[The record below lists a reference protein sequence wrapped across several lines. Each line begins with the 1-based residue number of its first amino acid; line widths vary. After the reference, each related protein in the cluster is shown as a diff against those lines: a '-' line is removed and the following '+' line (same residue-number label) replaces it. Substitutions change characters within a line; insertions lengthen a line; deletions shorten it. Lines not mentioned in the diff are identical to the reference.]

1 MQERWSIDM
10 KVVIV
15 GGVAGGATAA
25 ARIRRLDEQAEIVV
39 FERSGFIS
47 YANCGLPYYI
57 GGVIE
62 DPEELTLQTPESF
75 FSRFRVSM
83 RVRHEVTAIHP
94 DKKAVS
100 VTDLETGEVFEES
113 YDKLILS
120 PGAKPTQPRL
130 PGVGLDKLFT
140 LRTVEDTF
148 RIKAYISENHPKS
161 AVLAGGGFI
170 SLELAENLRE
180 LGMEVTIVQ
189 RPKQLMNPF
198 DPDMA
203 AFIHSEMRRHGV
215 KLALGHTVEGFEE
228 KDGGVDVLLK
238 DEAPLHADMVVLA
251 IGVSPDTQL
260 AQDAGL
266 ELGVKG
272 SIVVNDRMETSV
284 PDIYAVGDAVQVKHF
299 VTGQDVLLSLAGPA
313 NKQGRIAADN
323 ICGGDSH
330 YTGSQGSSVI
340 KVFDM
345 TAATTGVNETNA
357 KKAGLD
363 VDTVILSPMSHA
375 GYYPGGKVMT
385 MKVVFEKETYR
396 LLGAQIVGYE
406 GVDKRIDVLATAI
419 RAGLKATE
427 LKDLDLAYA
436 PPYSSAKDP
445 VNMAGFMIENIAK
458 GVLKQWHLADV
469 DTLPRDGSVTLLDTR
484 TVGEFDGG
492 HIDGFLNIPVDEL
505 RERLGKLDKSKPV
518 YVICQSGLRSY
529 IACRI
534 LAGNGFECYN
544 FSGGFRF
551 YDAVMHDRCL
561 IESATACGMDK

>member
-1 MQERWSIDM
+1 MQERWDADM

-25 ARIRRLDEQAEIVV
+25 ARIRRLNEQAEIVV
-39 FERSGFIS
+39 FERSGYIS

-57 GGVIE
+57 GGVIT

-75 FSRFRVSM
+75 FSRFRVNM
-83 RVRHEVTAIHP
+83 KVCHEVTAIHP
-94 DKKAVS
+94 GRKTVS
-100 VTDLETGEVFEES
+100 VKNLQTGEAFEES
-113 YDKLILS
+113 YDKLLLS
-120 PGAKPTQPRL
+120 PGATPTQPRL

-148 RIKAYISENHPKS
+148 RIKDYINKNNPKS

-170 SLELAENLRE
+170 GLELAENLRE

-198 DPDMA
+198 DADMA
-203 AFIHSEMRRHGV
+203 SFIHNEMRRHGV

-238 DEAPLHADMVVLA
+238 DEQPLHADLVVLA
-251 IGVSPDTQL
+251 IGVTPDTGL
-260 AQDAGL
+260 AKEAGL

-299 VTGQDVLLSLAGPA
+299 VTGQDAHVSLAGPA

-323 ICGGDSH
+323 ICGGDSR
-330 YTGSQGSSVI
+330 YPGSQGSSVI
-340 KVFDM
+340 KVFDL
-345 TAATTGVNETNA
+345 TAATTGINETNA
-357 KKAGLD
+357 RKAGLD

-419 RAGLKATE
+419 RAGMKATE

-445 VNMAGFMIENIAK
+445 VNMAGFMIENIAN
-458 GVLKQWHLADV
+458 GILKQWHLEDASG
-469 DTLPRDGSVTLLDTR
+469 LPRDGSVTLLDTR
-484 TVGEFDGG
+484 TVKEYARG
-492 HIDGFLNIPVDEL
+492 HVDGFVNIPVDEL
-505 RERLGKLDKSKPV
+505 RERLGELDKSKPV

-534 LAGNGFECYN
+534 LAGNGYNCYN

-551 YDAVMHDRCL
+551 YDAVTNDRCL
-561 IESATACGMDK
+561 IQSATACGMDQ

>member
-1 MQERWSIDM
+1 MQERWNDNM

-25 ARIRRLDEQAEIVV
+25 ARIRRLNEQAEIVV
-39 FERSGFIS
+39 FERSGYIS

-57 GGVIE
+57 GDVIT
-62 DPEELTLQTPESF
+62 DRSDLTLQTPESF
-75 FSRFRVSM
+75 FSRFHVNM
-83 RVRHEVTAIHP
+83 KVRHEVTAIHP
-94 DKKAVS
+94 EKKE
-100 VTDLETGEVFEES
+100 VTVKNLETGEEFEES

-148 RIKAYISENHPKS
+148 CIKDYINANHPKS

-170 SLELAENLRE
+170 GLELAENLRE
-180 LGMEVTIVQ
+180 LGMDVTIVQ

-198 DPDMA
+198 DADMA
-203 AFIHSEMRRHGV
+203 SFIHNEMRKHGV

-228 KDGGVDVLLK
+228 RDGGVDVLLK
-238 DEAPLHADMVVLA
+238 DEQPLHADMVILA
-251 IGVSPDTQL
+251 IGVSPETTL
-260 AQDAGL
+260 AKDAGL
-266 ELGVKG
+266 ELGMKG

-299 VTGQDVLLSLAGPA
+299 VTGQDALISLAGPA

-345 TAATTGVNETNA
+345 TAATTGINETNA
-357 KKAGLD
+357 KKAGLS

-419 RAGLKATE
+419 HAGMKATQ
-427 LKDLDLAYA
+427 LKELDLAYA

-445 VNMAGFMIENIAK
+445 VNMAGFMIDNIAS
-458 GVLKQWHLADV
+458 GTLKQWHLEDAAG
-469 DTLPRDGSVTLLDTR
+469 LPRDGSVTLLDTR
-484 TVGEFDGG
+484 TVGEYSRG
-492 HIDGFLNIPVDEL
+492 HIEGFRNIPVDEL
-505 RERLGKLDKSKPV
+505 RERLGELDKSKPI

-534 LAGNGFECYN
+534 LAGNGYDCYN

-551 YDAVMHDRCL
+551 YDAVTHDRCL
-561 IESATACGMDK
+561 IQSATACGMDQ

>member
-1 MQERWSIDM
+1 M

-25 ARIRRLDEQAEIVV
+25 ARIRRLDEQAQIVV

-57 GGVIE
+57 GGVIQ

-75 FSRFRVSM
+75 FSRFRVAM

-94 DKKAVS
+94 DRKTVS
-100 VTDLETGEVFEES
+100 VTNLETGEEFEEG

-130 PGVGLDKLFT
+130 PGVGLNKLFT

-215 KLALGHTVEGFEE
+215 KLVLGHTVEGFEE

-419 RAGLKATE
+419 RARLKATE

>member
-1 MQERWSIDM
+1 M

-39 FERSGFIS
+39 FERSGYIS

-62 DPEELTLQTPESF
+62 DPEALTLQTPESF
-75 FSRFRVSM
+75 FSRFRVTM
-83 RVRHEVTAIHP
+83 KVRHEVTAIHP
-94 DKKAVS
+94 ERKAVS
-100 VTDLETGEVFEES
+100 VKNLETGELFEES
-113 YDKLILS
+113 YDKLLLS

-130 PGVGLDKLFT
+130 PGVGLNKLFT

-148 RIKAYISENHPKS
+148 RIKEYIQEKQPKS

-180 LGMEVTIVQ
+180 LGMDVTIVQ

-198 DPDMA
+198 DADMA
-203 AFIHSEMRRHGV
+203 AFIHGEMRKHGV
-215 KLALGHTVEGFEE
+215 RLALGHTVEGFEE
-228 KDGGVDVLLK
+228 KDSGVDVLLK

-251 IGVSPDTQL
+251 IGVSPDTGL
-260 AQDAGL
+260 AKDAGL
-266 ELGVKG
+266 ELGIKG
-272 SIVVNDRMETSV
+272 SILVNDRMETSV

-299 VTGQDVLLSLAGPA
+299 VTGQDALIALAGPA

-323 ICGGDSH
+323 ICGGDSR
-330 YTGSQGSSVI
+330 YSGSQGSSVV
-340 KVFDM
+340 KVFDL
-345 TAATTGVNETNA
+345 TAAATGVNETNA
-357 KKAGLD
+357 GKAGLS
-363 VDTVILSPMSHA
+363 VDSVVLSPMSHA

-419 RAGLKATE
+419 RAGLKATQLKE
-427 LKDLDLAYA
+427 LELAYA

-445 VNMAGFMIENIAK
+445 VNMAGFMIENIAN
-458 GVLKQWHLADV
+458 GVLKQWHLEDV
-469 DTLPRDGSVTLLDTR
+469 DKLPRDGSVTLLDTR
-484 TVGEFDGG
+484 TVGEYAGG
-492 HIDGFLNIPVDEL
+492 HIDGFTNIPVDEL
-505 RERLGKLDKSKPV
+505 RERLGELDKSKPV

-534 LAGNGFECYN
+534 LSGYGFECYN

-551 YDAVMHDRCL
+551 YDAVTHDRCL
-561 IESATACGMDK
+561 IEQATACGMDK

>member
-1 MQERWSIDM
+1 MQERWNANM

-25 ARIRRLDEQAEIVV
+25 ARIRRLNEQAEIVV
-39 FERSGFIS
+39 FERSKFIS

-57 GGVIE
+57 GDVIT
-62 DPEELTLQTPESF
+62 DPEDLTLQTPESF
-75 FSRFRVSM
+75 FSRFRVNM
-83 RVRHEVTAIHP
+83 KVRHEVTAIHP
-94 DKKAVS
+94 EERTVS
-100 VTDLETGEVFEES
+100 VKNLETGEEFEES

-120 PGAKPTQPRL
+120 PGAKPTQPRF
-130 PGVGLDKLFT
+130 PVADLDKVFT
-140 LRTVEDTF
+140 LRTVEDTL
-148 RIKAYISENHPKS
+148 RIKEYINESHPKS
-161 AVLAGGGFI
+161 AVLVGGGFI
-170 SLELAENLRE
+170 GLELADNLRE
-180 LGMEVTIVQ
+180 LGMDVTVVEYA
-189 RPKQLMNPF
+189 KQLMTPF
-198 DPDMA
+198 DSDMA
-203 AFIHSEMRRHGV
+203 AFIHNEMRKHGV
-215 KLALGHTVEGFEE
+215 KLVLGRAVEGLEE
-228 KDGGVDVLLK
+228 ADGGVKVLLK
-238 DEAPLHADMVVLA
+238 DDAPLHADMVVLA
-251 IGVSPDTQL
+251 IGVTPDTAL
-260 AQDAGL
+260 AKEAGL
-266 ELGVKG
+266 ELGIKG
-272 SIVVNDRMETSV
+272 AIVVNDRMETSIS
-284 PDIYAVGDAVQVKHF
+284 DIYAVGDAVQVKHF

-484 TVGEFDGG
+484 TAEEFTLG
-492 HIDGFLNIPVDEL
+492 HIDGFINIPVDEL
-505 RERLGKLDKSKPV
+505 RERLDELDKGKPV

-534 LAGNGFECYN
+534 LSGNGFACYN

-551 YDAVMHDRCL
+551 YDAVMNDRCL

>member
-1 MQERWSIDM
+1 M

-25 ARIRRLDEQAEIVV
+25 ARIRRLNEQAEIVV
-39 FERSGFIS
+39 FERSGYIS

-57 GGVIE
+57 GDVIT
-62 DPEELTLQTPESF
+62 DPEALTLQTPESF
-75 FSRFRVSM
+75 FSRFRVAM
-83 RVRHEVTAIHP
+83 KVRHEVTAIHP
-94 DKKAVS
+94 DRKTVS
-100 VTDLETGEVFEES
+100 VRNLETGKVFEES
-113 YDKLILS
+113 YDKLLLS

-130 PGVGLDKLFT
+130 PGVGLNKLFT

-148 RIKAYISENHPKS
+148 RIKEFIRTNHPKS

-170 SLELAENLRE
+170 GLELAENLRE

-203 AFIHSEMRRHGV
+203 SFIHNEMRKHGV

-228 KDGGVDVLLK
+228 RNGGVDVLLK
-238 DEAPLHADMVVLA
+238 DEQPLHADLVVLA
-251 IGVSPDTQL
+251 IGVTPDTGL
-260 AQDAGL
+260 AKEAGL
-266 ELGVKG
+266 ELGIKG
-272 SIVVNDRMETSV
+272 SILVNDRMETTV

-299 VTGQDVLLSLAGPA
+299 VTGQDALISLAGPA

-345 TAATTGVNETNA
+345 TAATTGINETNA
-357 KKAGLD
+357 KKAGFS

-385 MKVVFEKETYR
+385 MKVVFEEETYR

-419 RAGLKATE
+419 HAGMKATQ
-427 LKDLDLAYA
+427 LKELDLAYA

-445 VNMAGFMIENIAK
+445 VNMAGFMVENIAN
-458 GVLKQWHLADV
+458 GVLKQWHLEDASG
-469 DTLPRDGSVTLLDTR
+469 LPRDGSVTLLDTR
-484 TVGEFDGG
+484 TVGEYSRG
-492 HIDGFLNIPVDEL
+492 HIDGFTNIPVDEL
-505 RERLGKLDKSKPV
+505 RERLGELDKSKPV

-534 LAGNGFECYN
+534 LAGNGFDCYN

-551 YDAVMHDRCL
+551 YDAVMNDRCL
-561 IESATACGMDK
+561 IQSATACGMDQ

>member
-1 MQERWSIDM
+1 M
-10 KVVIV
+10 KIVIV

-25 ARIRRLDEQAEIVV
+25 ARIRRLDENAEIIV
-39 FERSGFIS
+39 FERSGYIS

-57 GGVIE
+57 GDAITE
-62 DPEELTLQTPESF
+62 PEALTLQTPESF
-75 FSRFRVSM
+75 FARFRVTM
-83 RVRHEVTAIHP
+83 KVRHEVTALHP
-94 DKKAVS
+94 DRKTVS
-100 VTDLETGEVFEES
+100 VKNLETGEEFEES

-130 PGVGLDKLFT
+130 PGVGLEKLFT

-148 RIKAYISENHPKS
+148 RIKEYINTRHPKS

-170 SLELAENLRE
+170 GLELAENLRN
-180 LGMEVTIVQ
+180 LGMDVTIVQ

-203 AFIHSEMRRHGV
+203 SFIHSEMRRHGIR
-215 KLALGHTVEGFEE
+215 LALGHTVEGFEE

-251 IGVSPDTQL
+251 IGVTPDTAL
-260 AQDAGL
+260 AKEAGL
-266 ELGVKG
+266 ELGIKG

-284 PDIYAVGDAVQVKHF
+284 PDIYAAGDAVQVKHY
-299 VTGQDVLLSLAGPA
+299 VTGQDALISLAGPA
-313 NKQGRIAADN
+313 NKQGRIIADN
-323 ICGGDSH
+323 ICGGDSR
-330 YTGSQGSSVI
+330 YQGSQGSSVI
-340 KVFDM
+340 KIFDM
-345 TAATTGVNETNA
+345 TAATTGINETNA

-363 VDTVILSPMSHA
+363 TDKVILSPMSHA

-419 RAGLKATE
+419 HAGLKATE

-445 VNMAGFMIENIAK
+445 VNMAGFMIDNISK
-458 GVLKQWHLADV
+458 GTLKQWHLEDADS
-469 DTLPRDGSVTLLDTR
+469 LPRDGSVTLLDMR
-484 TVGEFDGG
+484 TPGEYSRG
-492 HIDGFLNIPVDEL
+492 HIEGFKNIPVDEL
-505 RERLGKLDKSKPV
+505 REHLEEIEKNKPV

-529 IACRI
+529 IATCI
-534 LAGNGFECYN
+534 LEGSGYEAYN

-551 YDAVMHDRCL
+551 YDAVNNDRCL
-561 IESATACGMDK
+561 IKTASACGMDQ

>member
-1 MQERWSIDM
+1 M

-39 FERSGFIS
+39 FERSGYIS

-57 GGVIE
+57 GDVIT
-62 DPEELTLQTPESF
+62 DRSELTLQTPESF

-94 DKKAVS
+94 EKKE
-100 VTDLETGEVFEES
+100 VTVKNLETGEEFEES

-120 PGAKPTQPRL
+120 PGAKPTQPRF
-130 PGVGLDKLFT
+130 PVADLDKVFT
-140 LRTVEDTF
+140 LRTVEDTL
-148 RIKAYISENHPKS
+148 RIKEYINESHPKS
-161 AVLAGGGFI
+161 AVLVGGGFI
-170 SLELAENLRE
+170 GLELADNLRE
-180 LGMEVTIVQ
+180 LGMDVTVVEYA
-189 RPKQLMNPF
+189 KQLMTPF
-198 DPDMA
+198 DSDMA
-203 AFIHSEMRRHGV
+203 AFIHNEMRKHGV
-215 KLALGHTVEGFEE
+215 KLVLGRAVEGLEE
-228 KDGGVDVLLK
+228 ADGGVDVLLK
-238 DEAPLHADMVVLA
+238 DEQPLRADMVILA
-251 IGVSPDTQL
+251 IGVSPETTL
-260 AQDAGL
+260 AKDAGL
-266 ELGVKG
+266 ELGIKG
-272 SIVVNDRMETSV
+272 SIVVNDRMETSIS
-284 PDIYAVGDAVQVKHF
+284 DIYAVGDAVQVKHF
-299 VTGQDVLLSLAGPA
+299 VTGQDALISLAGPA

-340 KVFDM
+340 KIFGM

-357 KKAGLD
+357 RKTGLD

-385 MKVVFEKETYR
+385 MKVVFEKATYR

-419 RAGLKATE
+419 RAGMKATE

-445 VNMAGFMIENIAK
+445 VNMAGFMVENIAN
-458 GVLKQWHLADV
+458 GVLKQWHLEDADR
-469 DTLPRDGSVTLLDTR
+469 LPRDGSVTLLDTR
-484 TVGEFDGG
+484 TVEEFAHG
-492 HIDGFLNIPVDEL
+492 HIDGFFNIPVDEL
-505 RERLGKLDKSKPV
+505 RERLGELDKRKRV

-534 LAGNGFECYN
+534 LAGNGFDCYN

-551 YDAVMHDRCL
+551 YDAVTNDRCL
-561 IESATACGMDK
+561 IESATACGMDRA

>member
-1 MQERWSIDM
+1 M
-10 KVVIV
+10 KIVIV

-25 ARIRRLDEQAEIVV
+25 ARIRRLDENAEIIV
-39 FERSGFIS
+39 FERSGYIS

-57 GGVIE
+57 GDVITE
-62 DPEELTLQTPESF
+62 PEALTLQTPESF
-75 FSRFRVSM
+75 FTRFRVTM
-83 RVRHEVTAIHP
+83 KVRHEVTALHP
-94 DKKAVS
+94 DRKTVS
-100 VTDLETGEVFEES
+100 VKNLETGEEFEES
-113 YDKLILS
+113 YDKLVLS

-130 PGVGLDKLFT
+130 PGVGLEKLFT

-148 RIKAYISENHPKS
+148 RIKEYINTRHPKS

-170 SLELAENLRE
+170 GLELAENLRE
-180 LGMEVTIVQ
+180 LGMDVTIVQ

-203 AFIHSEMRRHGV
+203 SFIHSEMRRHGIR
-215 KLALGHTVEGFEE
+215 LALGYTVEGFEE

-251 IGVSPDTQL
+251 IGVTPDTAL
-260 AQDAGL
+260 AKEAGL
-266 ELGVKG
+266 ELGIKG

-284 PDIYAVGDAVQVKHF
+284 PDIYATGDAVQVKHY
-299 VTGQDVLLSLAGPA
+299 VTGQDALISLAGPA
-313 NKQGRIAADN
+313 NKQGRIIADN
-323 ICGGDSH
+323 ICGRDSR
-330 YTGSQGSSVI
+330 YQGSQGSSVI

-345 TAATTGVNETNA
+345 TAATTGINETNA

-363 VDTVILSPMSHA
+363 TDKVILSPMSHA

-419 RAGLKATE
+419 HAGMKATE

-445 VNMAGFMIENIAK
+445 VNMAGFMIDNLSE
-458 GVLKQWHLADV
+458 GTLKQWHLDDADS
-469 DTLPRDGSVTLLDTR
+469 LPRDGSVTLLDVR
-484 TVGEFDGG
+484 TPGEYSRD
-492 HIDGFLNIPVDEL
+492 HIEGFRNIPVDEL
-505 RERLGKLDKSKPV
+505 REHLEEIEKNKPV

-529 IACRI
+529 IATRI
-534 LAGNGFECYN
+534 LEGSGYEAYN

-551 YDAVMHDRCL
+551 YDAVNNDRCL
-561 IESATACGMDK
+561 IKTASACGMDQ